1 MNYSDPKSAKLMQ
14 PGAARCPAIT
24 TQEIIAGDEVAAPGW
39 VRSESYTFLGDEDI
53 SADRY
58 IKADYAEAEFERMW
72 PRTWQ
77 FACREEHIPEPGD
90 YYVYDVGPWSLIV
103 TRVGENDIRAYFNS
117 CLHRGTKLRHSGTEG
132 HATEFKCPFHAWSW
146 NIDGTCKDVLCDW
159 DFPHAQ
165 KEDLDLP
172 QAKVATLGG
181 FVFVNMDPD
190 SPSLED
196 YIGPEALAHFKAWN
210 FEDRFVACHVK
221 KRIPANWKLNQEA
234 FHEAYHVLAT
244 HPQVSPSNG
253 DANSQYDT
261 YGLHVNRFIS
271 TLGVVSPHLY
281 GKITEQDVF
290 EQFVIGDS
298 ASLEGS
304 ARKLPEGQTARA
316 AMAHL
321 FRETYEKAN
330 HVDLSKVSDSEL
342 LDCFSY
348 TLYPNMFVFPGISL
362 PMVYRFLPDRFD
374 HRKSTMEVLFL
385 KPKPTDGS
393 PYETSEMIELR
404 DEQSFT
410 EAEGMDPGFGGILDQ
425 DTGNLMLQQEGLEAA
440 SKKSLTLGNYQEV
453 RIRHCAQSSDRYMA
467 MPPLNVDWREQQKCG
482 KH

>member
-1 MNYSDPKSAKLMQ
+1 MNYVDPKIAKAEA
-14 PGAARCPAIT
+14 PGEARCPAIS
-24 TQEIIAGDEVAAPGW
+24 TQEIIAGDAVPAPDW
-39 VRSESYTFLGDEDI
+39 VRSESYTFLGDEDV

-58 IKADYAEAEFERMW
+58 TKAAYAEAEFERMW

-77 FACREEHIPEPGD
+77 FACREEHIPEAGD
-90 YYVYDVGPWSLIV
+90 YYVYDVGPYSLIV

-132 HATEFKCPFHAWSW
+132 TATEFKCPFHSWSW
-146 NIDGTCKDVLCDW
+146 NIDGSCKTVLCDW

-190 SPSLED
+190 SPSFED
-196 YIGPEALAHFKAWN
+196 YIGPEALAHFKAWKL
-210 FEDRFVACHVK
+210 EDRYVSCHVK

-261 YGLHVNRFIS
+261 YGDHVNRFIS

-281 GKITEQDVF
+281 GKITEQDVLD
-290 EQFVIGDS
+290 QFVIGDS
-298 ASLEGS
+298 SSLEGA
-304 ARKLPEGQTARA
+304 ARQLGEGETARA
-316 AMAHL
+316 AMARL
-321 FRETYEKAN
+321 FRQTFEEAN
-330 HVDLSKVSDSEL
+330 HVDLSDVSDSEL

-348 TLYPNMFVFPGISL
+348 SVYPNMFVFPGISL
-362 PMVYRFLPDRFD
+362 PMVYRFLPDRYD

-385 KPKPTDGS
+385 RPKPADGS
-393 PYETSEMIELR
+393 QFETAEMQVLR
-404 DEQSFT
+404 DDQSFT
-410 EAEGMDPGFGGILDQ
+410 ETENMAPGFGGILDQ
-425 DTGNLMLQQEGLEAA
+425 DTENLLLQQEGLEAA
-440 SKKSLTLGNYQEV
+440 SKKSLTLGNYQEI
-453 RIRHCAQSSDRYMA
+453 RIRHCERSLDRYMA
-467 MPPLNVDWREQQKCG
+467 MPPLEVDWRTQQKCG

>member
-1 MNYSDPKSAKLMQ
+1 M
-14 PGAARCPAIT
+14 
-24 TQEIIAGDEVAAPGW
+24 E
-39 VRSESYTFLGDEDI
+39 
-53 SADRY
+53 
-58 IKADYAEAEFERMW
+58 
-72 PRTWQ
+72 
-77 FACREEHIPEPGD
+77 
-90 YYVYDVGPWSLIV
+90 
-103 TRVGENDIRAYFNS
+103 
-117 CLHRGTKLRHSGTEG
+117 
-132 HATEFKCPFHAWSW
+132 
-146 NIDGTCKDVLCDW
+146 
-159 DFPHAQ
+159 
-165 KEDLDLP
+165 
-172 QAKVATLGG
+172 
-181 FVFVNMDPD
+181 
-190 SPSLED
+190 
-196 YIGPEALAHFKAWN
+196 HFKAWH
-210 FEDRFVACHVK
+210 FEDRYIACHVK

-261 YGLHVNRFIS
+261 FGLHVNRFIS

-281 GKITEQDVF
+281 GKISEQDVF

-298 ASLEGS
+298 DSLAGS
-304 ARKLPEGQTARA
+304 ARKLEEGQSARS

-393 PYETSEMIELR
+393 AYETAEMEVLR
-404 DEQSFT
+404 DEQSFC
-410 EAEGMDPGFGGILDQ
+410 EAEGMNAGFGGILDQ

-440 SKKSLTLGNYQEV
+440 SKKTLTLGNYQEV
-453 RIRHCAQSSDRYMA
+453 RIRHCARSSDRYMA
-467 MPPLNVDWREQQKCG
+467 MPPLQVDWREQQKCG